1 MNSLVSPFKLFSEN
15 LNYFKIG
22 SNKELGDELR
32 SYFTEL
38 GNDDIWKL
46 VTNRQRL
53 THALRFTETIHL
65 YALKDLP
72 AESDTTQANQW
83 MDIQPL
89 KQADIDVFKKA
100 IAWFKESLLS
110 TGAEHVEFG
119 RIFVSKLAAKST
131 IDTHT
136 DSGKYFS
143 YYDRF
148 HFTVTAADKN
158 VFIIKDEE
166 CILNRDSLYWV
177 NNHVTHWLENR
188 SNEDRINF
196 ILDARLS

>member
-1 MNSLVSPFKLFSEN
+1 MTSLVSPFKLFVGD
-15 LNYFKIG
+15 LNYFRIG
-22 SNKELGDELR
+22 SNQGLGDELR
-32 SYFTEL
+32 AYFADPS
-38 GNDDIWKL
+38 NDDLWKL

-72 AESDTTQANQW
+72 AGSDTSQANQW

-89 KQADIDVFKKA
+89 AQSDIGVFKKA
-100 IAWFKESLLS
+100 INWFEEILLS
-110 TGAEHVEFG
+110 TGAAHVEFG
-119 RIFVSKLAAKST
+119 RIFVSKLAAKSA

-148 HFTVTAADKN
+148 HFTVTEADQN
-158 VFIIKDEE
+158 FLLCGDDGWFMDA
-166 CILNRDSLYWV
+166 DSLYWF
-177 NNHVTHWLENR
+177 NNHAPHYLLNH
-188 SNEDRINF
+188 SSKDRINF
-196 ILDARLS
+196 IIDARLS